1 MAERPQYGEYA
12 TPEEVA
18 AAFGT
23 PPPPRQPAQPDAP
36 QLPPPV
42 AGTAVRAAPPA
53 GVVVERS
60 WNRILTTILIAL
72 GAYRTVVS
80 FFSLNAEGDNLAASL
95 KSVGYTGF
103 TSIAEINELA
113 LTGAVLQAVFL
124 GLAVVISLRLL
135 RAGRISFWVP
145 LVAALICWVVIASL
159 YMGVIVNDPAYA
171 TWVESQR

>member
-23 PPPPRQPAQPDAP
+23 PPAPPKHVE
-36 QLPPPV
+36 LPPPV

-53 GVVVERS
+53 GVVVDRP

-72 GAYRTVVS
+72 GAYRTVTS
-80 FFSLNAEGDNLAASL
+80 FFSLNSEGDNLATSL
-95 KSVGYTGF
+95 ESVGFTGF
-103 TSIAEINELA
+103 TSIDEINQLA
-113 LTGAVLQAVFL
+113 MTSAVLQVVFL
-124 GLAVVISLRLL
+124 GLAVVISMRLL

-145 LVAALICWVVIASL
+145 LVAAFICWVVIASL

>member
-18 AAFGT
+18 AAYGT
-23 PPPPRQPAQPDAP
+23 PPAPPKPAE
-36 QLPPPV
+36 LPPPV

-72 GAYRTVVS
+72 GAYRTVTS
-80 FFSLNAEGDNLAASL
+80 FFSLNSEGDNLAASL
-95 KSVGYTGF
+95 ESVGYTGF
-103 TSIAEINELA
+103 TSIAEINDLA
-113 LTGAVLQAVFL
+113 MTSAVLQVVFL

-145 LVAALICWVVIASL
+145 LVAAVICWVIIASL